1 MKNNRNDKE
10 REDGDQTEKLGNK
23 RVDRRRW

>member
-23 RVDRRRW
+23 RVDRRR